1 MDLLPP
7 QQTLPVL
14 LFLVAFSILIL
25 LAKTSAVVANDVW
38 IKQKAEE
45 NDKRAKRIYSM
56 LSGNSSNTMDC
67 LEFAMHFCIISIS
80 TITVF
85 VLFEPFCLWI
95 SSMFI
100 DVGVFVVHTLSLIL
114 CVVVTS
120 LVYTI
125 FVIFIPKRIA
135 SKNPEK
141 ILIFLSLFTKVVCC
155 VFRPFLSFNY
165 SVARVISM
173 IFGVRD
179 EDINDD
185 EVTEEEIR
193 MMVDIGSESGTIDDD
208 EKQMIHNI
216 FEMDDKPVGEIM
228 THRTEVSILWAEDGI
243 EEWRKI
249 IDETNH
255 TRYPVCGESIDD
267 VLGVI
272 RSRDFYRL
280 LLSGK
285 MDAMSILRSAWFIP
299 DTIKADEL
307 FSKMQRENEHMGI
320 VMDEY
325 GGFQGIVTQED
336 LIEEIVG
343 ELYDEYDE
351 PEIEE
356 KDIVQIDENTWEIL
370 GSAEIDEVE
379 EALSVKIEDG
389 DYNTFAGFILN
400 ELQTI
405 PADGQIVEFEANNM
419 LVKVTSV
426 IEHRIEKAQVIVLR
440 DSGETAEEDAE
451 NVIVE
456 E

>member
-1 MDLLPP
+1 MDTLPP
-7 QQTLPVL
+7 QHILPIL
-14 LFLVAFSILIL
+14 LFVIVFSIAL
-25 LAKTSAVVANDVW
+25 LLVKTSVIVANDAW

-45 NDKRAKRIYSM
+45 NDKQAKRVYAM
-56 LSGNSSNTMDC
+56 LCGGSSRVMDC
-67 LEFAMHFCIISIS
+67 LEFAALFCAIAIS
-80 TITVF
+80 TMTVF
-85 VLFEPFCLWI
+85 VLYAPLYLWI
-95 SSMFI
+95 SSLFVNGNDFI
-100 DVGVFVVHTLSLIL
+100 IYAISLIL
-114 CVVVTS
+114 CMDITFLIYS
-120 LVYTI
+120 
-125 FVIFIPKRIA
+125 IFIKLLPKRIA

-141 ILIFLSLFTKVVCC
+141 ILMRLSLFLKIVYS
-155 VFRPFLSFNY
+155 VFYPFLIFN
-165 SVARVISM
+165 SAVARSISR

-193 MMVDIGSESGTIDDD
+193 MMVDIGSESGAIDDD

-228 THRTEVSILWAEDGI
+228 THRTEVNILWAEDSI
-243 EEWRKI
+243 DEWRKI
-249 IDETNH
+249 VDETNH

-267 VLGVI
+267 VLGIV

-280 LLSGK
+280 LLSDNT
-285 MDAMSILRSAWFIP
+285 DAMSILRSAWFIP

-356 KDIVQIDENTWEIL
+356 QEIVQISDDTWEIS
-370 GSAEIDEVE
+370 GSAEIDDVE
-379 EALSVKIEDG
+379 EAMSIKIEDG

-405 PADGQIVEFEANNM
+405 PADGEIVEFETKNM

-426 IEHRIEKAQVIVLR
+426 VEHRIEWACVTVIR
-440 DSGETAEEDAE
+440 DANETEEEAEKTT
-451 NVIVE
+451 VE